1 MKDVPYFVYIVRCQD
16 GTLYTGC
23 TTNLTKR
30 IAVHNAGKGAKY
42 TKTRIPVICVYHEQG
57 IGRSWAQQREYMI
70 KKMTRAQKLKLI
82 QERGIR

>member
-23 TTNLTKR
+23 TTNIEKR

-42 TKTRIPVICVYHEQG
+42 TKTRTPVICVYQEQG
-57 IGRSWAQQREYMI
+57 IGRSWAQQREYTI
-70 KKMTRAQKLKLI
+70 KQMTRAQKLKLI
-82 QERGIR
+82 QERGVR